1 LKGLFMVKHAV
12 LADDELSG
20 EPTSDTAITNECAD
34 GSDNY
39 VPTFDAKT
47 RCWAYLVSGLVG
59 IAGAVASLVSAVP
72 GVPSWVA
79 VVGGVC
85 ALVGS
90 GVASLFGV
98 HYAGVGR

>member
-1 LKGLFMVKHAV
+1 MVKHV
-12 LADDELSG
+12 MLADGELSG
-20 EPTSDTAITNECAD
+20 EPTADTAITNECAD

-39 VPTFDAKT
+39 VPTFDVGT
-47 RCWAYLVSGLVG
+47 RRWAYLVSGLVG

-79 VVGGVC
+79 VAGGAC

-90 GVASLFGV
+90 GVAGLFGV
-98 HYAGVGR
+98 HYAGVSR

>member
-1 LKGLFMVKHAV
+1 MVKHV
-12 LADDELSG
+12 LLADDELSG
-20 EPTSDTAITNECAD
+20 EPTADTAIANECAD

-39 VPTFDAKT
+39 VPTFDVET
-47 RCWAYLVSGLVG
+47 RRWAYLVSGLVG

-79 VVGGVC
+79 VAGGAC

-90 GVASLFGV
+90 GVAGLFGV
-98 HYAGVGR
+98 HYAGVSR

>member
-1 LKGLFMVKHAV
+1 MVKHVV

-20 EPTSDTAITNECAD
+20 DPTADTAITNECAD

-39 VPTFDAKT
+39 VPTFDVET
-47 RCWAYLVSGLVG
+47 RRWAYLVSGLVG
-59 IAGAVASLVSAVP
+59 IAGAVMSLVSAVP

-79 VVGGVC
+79 VAGGAC

-90 GVASLFGV
+90 GVAGLFGV
-98 HYAGVGR
+98 HYAGVSR

>member
-1 LKGLFMVKHAV
+1 MVEHAV

-20 EPTSDTAITNECAD
+20 EPTAGTAITNECAD

-39 VPTFDAKT
+39 VPAFDVET
-47 RCWAYLVSGLVG
+47 RRWAYLVSGLVG

-79 VVGGVC
+79 VAGGAC

-90 GVASLFGV
+90 GVAGLFGV
-98 HYAGVGR
+98 HYAGVSR

>member
-1 LKGLFMVKHAV
+1 MDKRVMLV
-12 LADDELSG
+12 DDELTG
-20 EPTSDTAITNECAD
+20 DPTADTAITNECAD

-39 VPTFDAKT
+39 VPTFDVET
-47 RCWAYLVSGLVG
+47 RRWAYLVSGLVG

-79 VVGGVC
+79 VMGGAC

-90 GVASLFGV
+90 GVAGLFGV
-98 HYAGVGR
+98 HYAGVSR

>member
-1 LKGLFMVKHAV
+1 MAEHAV
-12 LADDELSG
+12 LADDVLSG
-20 EPTSDTAITNECAD
+20 DPTSETMIANECAD

-39 VPTFDAKT
+39 VPTFGVDT
-47 RCWAYLVSGLVG
+47 RRKAYLVSGLVG

-79 VVGGVC
+79 VMGGAC
-85 ALVGS
+85 ALIGS

-98 HYAGVGR
+98 HYAGVSR

>member
-1 LKGLFMVKHAV
+1 MVKHAV

-20 EPTSDTAITNECAD
+20 EPTADTAITNECAD

-39 VPTFDAKT
+39 VPKFDVET
-47 RCWAYLVSGLVG
+47 RRWAYLVSGLVG

-79 VVGGVC
+79 VAGGAC

-90 GVASLFGV
+90 GVAGLFGV
-98 HYAGVGR
+98 HYAGVSR

>member
-1 LKGLFMVKHAV
+1 MAKHAV
-12 LADDELSG
+12 LADDELTG
-20 EPTSDTAITNECAD
+20 GPTADTAITNECAD

-39 VPTFDAKT
+39 VPTFDADT
-47 RCWAYLVSGLVG
+47 RRWAYLVSGLVG

-79 VVGGVC
+79 VAGGVC

-90 GVASLFGV
+90 GVAGLFGV
-98 HYAGVGR
+98 HYAGVSR

>member
-1 LKGLFMVKHAV
+1 MAKHV
-12 LADDELSG
+12 MLADDELSG
-20 EPTSDTAITNECAD
+20 EPTADTAISNECAD

-39 VPTFDAKT
+39 VPTFDADT
-47 RCWAYLVSGLVG
+47 RRWAYLVSGLVG

-72 GVPSWVA
+72 GVPPWVT
-79 VVGGVC
+79 VVGGAC

-98 HYAGVGR
+98 RYAGVGR

>member
-1 LKGLFMVKHAV
+1 MAKRVV

-20 EPTSDTAITNECAD
+20 EPTADTAIANECAD

-39 VPTFDAKT
+39 VPTFDVDT
-47 RCWAYLVSGLVG
+47 RRRAYLVSGLVG

-79 VVGGVC
+79 VMGGAC
-85 ALVGS
+85 SLIGA

-98 HYAGVGR
+98 HYAGVSR

>member
-1 LKGLFMVKHAV
+1 MSKHV
-12 LADDELSG
+12 MLVDDELSG
-20 EPTSDTAITNECAD
+20 EPTADTAISNECAD

-39 VPTFDAKT
+39 VPAFDAET
-47 RCWAYLVSGLVG
+47 RRWAYLVSGLVG

-79 VVGGVC
+79 VVGGAC

-90 GVASLFGV
+90 GVAGMFGV
-98 HYAGVGR
+98 HYAGVSR

>member
-1 LKGLFMVKHAV
+1 MVKRV
-12 LADDELSG
+12 MLADDELSG
-20 EPTSDTAITNECAD
+20 EPTADTAITNECAD

-39 VPTFDAKT
+39 VPTFDVET
-47 RCWAYLVSGLVG
+47 RRWAYLVSGLVG

-79 VVGGVC
+79 VVGGAC

-90 GVASLFGV
+90 GVAGLFGV
-98 HYAGVGR
+98 HYAGASR

>member
-1 LKGLFMVKHAV
+1 MAEHAV

-20 EPTSDTAITNECAD
+20 EPSSETMLSNECAD

-39 VPTFDAKT
+39 VPTFDVGT
-47 RCWAYLVSGLVG
+47 RRRAYLVSGLVG

-79 VVGGVC
+79 VVGGAC

-90 GVASLFGV
+90 GVAGLFGV
-98 HYAGVGR
+98 HYAGVSR

>member
-1 LKGLFMVKHAV
+1 MVKHAV
-12 LADDELSG
+12 LANDELSG
-20 EPTSDTAITNECAD
+20 EPTADTAITNECAD

-39 VPTFDAKT
+39 VPAFDVET
-47 RCWAYLVSGLVG
+47 RRWAYLVSGLVG

-79 VVGGVC
+79 VAGGAC

-90 GVASLFGV
+90 GVAGLFGV
-98 HYAGVGR
+98 HYAGVSR

>member
-1 LKGLFMVKHAV
+1 MGKHSV
-12 LADDELSG
+12 LADDVLSG
-20 EPTSDTAITNECAD
+20 EPTVDTAITNECAD

-39 VPTFDAKT
+39 VPTFGVKT
-47 RCWAYLVSGLVG
+47 RRWAYLVSGLVG

-79 VVGGVC
+79 VAGGAC

-90 GVASLFGV
+90 GVAGLFGV
-98 HYAGVGR
+98 HYAGVSR

>member
-1 LKGLFMVKHAV
+1 MVEHAV

-20 EPTSDTAITNECAD
+20 EPTAGTAITNECAD

-39 VPTFDAKT
+39 VPAFDVKT
-47 RCWAYLVSGLVG
+47 RRWAYLVSGLVG

-79 VVGGVC
+79 VAGGAC

-90 GVASLFGV
+90 GVAGLFGV
-98 HYAGVGR
+98 HYAGVDR